1 MGVVSRHTASVRR
14 SECGCIHEA
23 DGQVLLVCSLHVKDI
38 EGLANHF
45 RLRGSD
51 GTLRLVPGPPPL
63 EVAGSKERAE
73 RSRETLN
80 AIAGMIRAAMP
91 EGVVRSAF
99 STLLKDLAGI
109 VRDGARRDNFSR
121 GVWAG
126 WGSLATELYTRIDSD

>member
-1 MGVVSRHTASVRR
+1 MGSTPRYATSIRR
-14 SECGCIHEA
+14 SECGCIYES
-23 DGQVLLVCSLHVKDI
+23 DGQVLLVCVTHVRDI

-51 GTLRLVPGPPPL
+51 GVLKLVPGPPPL
-63 EVAGSKERAE
+63 EVAGCAERAE

-99 STLLKDLAGI
+99 STLLKDLAAI

-126 WGSLATELYTRIDSD
+126 WGSLATELY